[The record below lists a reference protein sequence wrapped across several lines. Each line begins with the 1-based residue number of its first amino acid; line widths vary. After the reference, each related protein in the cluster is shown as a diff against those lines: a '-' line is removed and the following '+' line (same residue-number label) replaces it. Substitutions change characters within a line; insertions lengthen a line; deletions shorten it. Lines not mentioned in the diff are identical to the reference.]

1 MKRRKMTFLSN
12 MTVAME
18 MVDYFINLAMVVT
31 NVVVF
36 SVFQK
41 MIHGDK
47 LIPTTVG
54 FTKDTN
60 YLLDSKLVEITVVEP
75 FADA

>member
-18 MVDYFINLAMVVT
+18 MVDYFINLAMVFT

-41 MIHGDK
+41 MIHGYK